1 MTLAEDVLHC
11 LSQLVSRVSDSLCVE
26 VRVHRAPHTKVTQ
39 APMIK
44 LLNLASFNGLM
55 LFGHQYFS
63 KKCHLWKQVL
73 TPIWAD
79 SLISVITMDH
89 IENDGSAIGMNGD
102 ALGKGVTGA

>member
-1 MTLAEDVLHC
+1 MCGGQGT
-11 LSQLVSRVSDSLCVE
+11 QGT
-26 VRVHRAPHTKVTQ
+26 HTKVTQ

-63 KKCHLWKQVL
+63 KKCHLQKLVL

-79 SLISVITMDH
+79 SLISCMALRRTSFTMDH
-89 IENDGSAIGMNGD
+89 IENDVSAIGVNDD
-102 ALGKGVTGA
+102 ALGKGVTGS